1 MVKIK
6 KGSKTYMLNKAEF
19 QKYMFNLWK
28 TAQAKKQAR
37 KDIKEEQGKA

>member
-1 MVKIK
+1 MVKIR
-6 KGSKTYMLNKAEF
+6 KGNKTYMVNKAEF